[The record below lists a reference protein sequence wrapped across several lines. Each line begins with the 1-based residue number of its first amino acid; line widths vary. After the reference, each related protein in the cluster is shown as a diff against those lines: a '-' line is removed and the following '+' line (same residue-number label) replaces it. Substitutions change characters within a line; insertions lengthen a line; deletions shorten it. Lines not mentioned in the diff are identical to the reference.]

1 MSTYALINV
10 PHVVEINGER
20 VEIAELDCRV
30 ELVHDGDGWAVGTV
44 EVDCFGE
51 DGKRRWQEVP
61 RTSPLHASVLSHAY
75 GRDKDYLDEFW
86 TDYVTD
92 NGWRKG
98 RAA

>member
-1 MSTYALINV
+1 MTTQALINV

-30 ELVHDGDGWAVGTV
+30 ELVHDGDGWALGAV
-44 EVDCFGE
+44 EIDCFGE
-51 DGKRRWQEVP
+51 NGKRRWQVVP
-61 RTSPLHASVLSHAY
+61 VTSPLYETVREHAY
-75 GRDKDYLDEFW
+75 GRGFSYLNDEW

-92 NGWRKG
+92 GGWKKG

>member
-30 ELVHDGDGWAVGTV
+30 ELVRDGDGWALGEL
-44 EVDCFGE
+44 EVDCFGD
-51 DGKRRWQEVP
+51 DGKRRWLVVP
-61 RTSPLHASVLSHAY
+61 TASPLHASIRQHAY
-75 GRDKDYLDEFW
+75 GRGADELNEIW
-86 TDYVTD
+86 SDYVTD
-92 NGWRKG
+92 GGWKRG